1 MNLLPRQG
9 GLVGTVAPLSLH
21 EDIIHSGMA
30 AKSENKPHTYENLF
44 FFLVEIYCFDPTI
57 ISPP

>member
-9 GLVGTVAPLSLH
+9 GLVGTVPPLSLH

-30 AKSENKPHTYENLF
+30 AKSEKKPHTYENLF
-44 FFLVEIYCFDPTI
+44 FFW
-57 ISPP
+57 

>member
-21 EDIIHSGMA
+21 EDIIHSA
-30 AKSENKPHTYENLF
+30 AKSEKKPHQIF
-44 FFLVEIYCFDPTI
+44 FFW
-57 ISPP
+57 

>member
-30 AKSENKPHTYENLF
+30 AKSEKKLTQMRIF
-44 FFLVEIYCFDPTI
+44 FFW
-57 ISPP
+57 